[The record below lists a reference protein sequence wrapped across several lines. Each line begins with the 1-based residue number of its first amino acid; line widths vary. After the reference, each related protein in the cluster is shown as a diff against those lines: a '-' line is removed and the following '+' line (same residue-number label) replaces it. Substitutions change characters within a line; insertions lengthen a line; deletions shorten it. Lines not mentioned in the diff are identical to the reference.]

1 MAYAATVSLLQTLE
15 DSPQPMQQIPSDLL
29 EKVRRLLG
37 ILDDPATK
45 NSLSIKDL
53 EGKIRDASF
62 EAQDIIESHVSTH
75 QLELSKSVSS
85 GVCSCFWEIIS
96 ALQDMFPAVYLC
108 ETWTDS
114 MYQGMNLEVKGL
126 ERVIGELDLILEAMS
141 KIKDGKEEAPGA
153 GNLWVAGASRS
164 VASNES
170 APVGLDQD
178 LLHLKDRLT
187 GSSSNL
193 DIISIVGMGGIGKTT
208 LARNLYNDPLI
219 EDRFDT
225 RAWVVVSQ
233 NYHVQEI
240 LTILVNSTRREGG
253 EVHKKCVDE
262 LAVRLHKNLKGRRY
276 IIVMDDVWDVKAW
289 DDVKRF
295 FPDDNNGS
303 RIILTTRQSE
313 VSIYPNPRS
322 PVHHMKLL
330 RSEPSWDLLR
340 VTVFGR
346 EDCPYVLEEIG
357 WKIAENCKGLP
368 LAIVVIGGLLSR
380 DKNEEYWKLISQDV
394 KSAIARNDGDQFMQI
409 LSLSYDSLPHHLK
422 ACFLYM
428 GVFPED
434 YEIFVSQV
442 IKLWVAEGFMKPLAT
457 KSLEELA
464 WEYLS
469 DLINRNLI
477 EVRRRNRNG
486 EIKSLIIHDML
497 RELCMQIAQDE
508 KFLQIINSH
517 SHGFPQGRNNQRRV
531 SIHSDTL
538 NHLTVVHDSFL
549 RSLLYFAYL
558 QSSTQLESFLVSFRL
573 LNVLNALTIKFN
585 EFPVGILEL
594 VYLRFLAFCYRGK
607 HRLPESIC
615 KLRNLQTLVV
625 YRRDVSSRIASN
637 TLYLPLSLWRMP
649 QLRHLLFEEG
659 FLPYPSLAKF
669 KRKDSVVLENLQT
682 LSQVKNFR
690 CSKEVV
696 EFMPN
701 LKKLGIL
708 YVHDSRTKWSTYGIN
723 NFVYLQKLES
733 LKCEFIAKDDLSRK
747 HLPPK
752 LAFPVNLRKLALYG
766 CIISWENMTVIGSLP
781 NLEVLKLRTFA
792 FEGSVWEPNE
802 GEFTKL
808 KYLLIQDTS
817 LEQWHADSTHFPQLR
832 CLCLNFCS
840 KLEAIPPEIG
850 DIGSLEMIEL
860 CECRSSVVA
869 SAMLIQEEQQSLG
882 NEGLR
887 VRVNSF
893 GEYFNSHL
901 DTSLRKV
908 QSPRSERALFQA
920 RRAAQLFMEAGREV
934 H

>member
-1 MAYAATVSLLQTLE
+1 MAYAANVSQGIR
-15 DSPQPMQQIPSDLL
+15 IPSS
-29 EKVRRLLG
+29 
-37 ILDDPATK
+37 
-45 NSLSIKDL
+45 NS
-53 EGKIRDASF
+53 
-62 EAQDIIESHVSTH
+62 STRA
-75 QLELSKSVSS
+75 LKSVSS
-85 GVCSCFWEIIS
+85 GVGSCLWGIIS
-96 ALQDMFPAVYLC
+96 ALQDMFPAIYLC
-108 ETWTDS
+108 ETSTDS

-126 ERVIGELDLILEAMS
+126 ERVIGELDLILEALS
-141 KIKDGKEEAPGA
+141 KINDGKEAAPGA
-153 GNLWVAGASRS
+153 GDSGAAGSSRF

-170 APVGLDQD
+170 VPLGLDED
-178 LLHLKDRLT
+178 LMHLKDRLT
-187 GSSSNL
+187 GFSSNL

-208 LARNLYNDPLI
+208 LARNLYNDRLT
-219 EDRFDT
+219 EEHFDT

-233 NYHVQEI
+233 NYHVHE
-240 LTILVNSTRREGG
+240 LLRILVNSTRQDGG
-253 EVHKKCVDE
+253 EVHKKIVED
-262 LAVRLHKNLKGRRY
+262 LDVRLHKNLKGRRY
-276 IIVMDDVWDVKAW
+276 LIVLDDVWDVKAW

-313 VSIYPNPRS
+313 VAIYANSRS
-322 PVHHMKLL
+322 PIHDMKLL
-330 RSEPSWDLLR
+330 HSEPSWDLLR
-340 VTVFGR
+340 VTVFGQ
-346 EDCPYVLEEIG
+346 EDCPYALEEIG

-380 DKNEEYWKLISQDV
+380 DKNEEYWKIISQDV

-434 YEIFVSQV
+434 YEIFVSQL
-442 IKLWVAEGFMKPLAT
+442 IKLWVAEGFIKPLAP

-464 WEYLS
+464 EEYLS

-477 EVRRRNRNG
+477 EVRRRNLNG

-497 RELCMQIAQDE
+497 RELCVQIAQDE
-508 KFLQIINSH
+508 KFLQIISSH

-538 NHLTVVHDSFL
+538 NHLTVVHDSYL
-549 RSLLYFAYL
+549 RSLLYFGYL

-573 LNVLNALTIKFN
+573 LKVLNALTVKFN
-585 EFPVGILEL
+585 EFPIGILEL
-594 VYLRFLAFCYRGK
+594 VCLRFFAFCYRGER
-607 HRLPESIC
+607 RLPESIC
-615 KLRNLQTLVV
+615 NLRNLQTLVV
-625 YRRDVSSRIASN
+625 YRRDVNSRIAYN

-659 FLPYPSLAKF
+659 FLPYPSLAKL
-669 KRKDSVVLENLQT
+669 KRKGIVVLENLQI
-682 LSQVKNFR
+682 LSQA
-690 CSKEVV
+690 
-696 EFMPN
+696 
-701 LKKLGIL
+701 
-708 YVHDSRTKWSTYGIN
+708 HQWSTYEFN
-723 NFVYLQKLES
+723 NFVYLQKVES
-733 LKCEFIAKDDLSRK
+733 LKCEFIAKDDLTRK
-747 HLPPK
+747 HSPPK
-752 LAFPVNLRKLALYG
+752 LAFPVNLRKLSLYG

-832 CLCLNFCS
+832 CLCLNFCR
-840 KLEAIPPEIG
+840 KLEAIPSEIG

-860 CECRSSVVA
+860 CDCSSSVVA

-887 VRVNSF
+887 VRVNSY
-893 GEYFNSHL
+893 GEYFNSHM

-908 QSPRSERALFQA
+908 KY
-920 RRAAQLFMEAGREV
+920 
-934 H
+934 

>member
-1 MAYAATVSLLQTLE
+1 
-15 DSPQPMQQIPSDLL
+15 
-29 EKVRRLLG
+29 
-37 ILDDPATK
+37 
-45 NSLSIKDL
+45 
-53 EGKIRDASF
+53 
-62 EAQDIIESHVSTH
+62 
-75 QLELSKSVSS
+75 
-85 GVCSCFWEIIS
+85 
-96 ALQDMFPAVYLC
+96 
-108 ETWTDS
+108 
-114 MYQGMNLEVKGL
+114 
-126 ERVIGELDLILEAMS
+126 
-141 KIKDGKEEAPGA
+141 
-153 GNLWVAGASRS
+153 
-164 VASNES
+164 
-170 APVGLDQD
+170 
-178 LLHLKDRLT
+178 
-187 GSSSNL
+187 
-193 DIISIVGMGGIGKTT
+193 
-208 LARNLYNDPLI
+208 
-219 EDRFDT
+219 
-225 RAWVVVSQ
+225 
-233 NYHVQEI
+233 
-240 LTILVNSTRREGG
+240 
-253 EVHKKCVDE
+253 
-262 LAVRLHKNLKGRRY
+262 
-276 IIVMDDVWDVKAW
+276 MDDVWDVKAW

-313 VSIYPNPRS
+313 VAIYPNPRS

-477 EVRRRNRNG
+477 E
-486 EIKSLIIHDML
+486 
-497 RELCMQIAQDE
+497 
-508 KFLQIINSH
+508 
-517 SHGFPQGRNNQRRV
+517 
-531 SIHSDTL
+531 
-538 NHLTVVHDSFL
+538 
-549 RSLLYFAYL
+549 
-558 QSSTQLESFLVSFRL
+558 SSTQLESFLASFRL

-682 LSQVKNFR
+682 L
-690 CSKEVV
+690 
-696 EFMPN
+696 
-701 LKKLGIL
+701 
-708 YVHDSRTKWSTYGIN
+708 SRTKWSTYGIN